1 MIIWRPILAR
11 HVSLDAVKRG
21 DIDLL
26 DILKL
31 NALMDAQEAARTA
44 AERKAR

>member
-11 HVSLDAVKRG
+11 HVSLDAAKRG

-31 NALMDAQEAARTA
+31 NALMNAQQAAQA
-44 AERKAR
+44 AADNKAR